1 MKLSLLTMA
10 FLATGCGPG
19 FLGGR
24 SHATP
29 YAMSENAL
37 SFNGLVDNGLLTNG
51 LRMNGLRMN
60 GLRMN
65 GLTVDSFTINDR
77 PQDESL
83 WILGYI
89 VSCALPA
96 DRTLTV
102 TVDGTSYDL
111 AGGLGLAPSFEFDAL
126 SDPTD
131 QEWVTACLMA
141 RTNWKSSFEA
151 PHTVAISLRG
161 NHPNLIQPDPGFI
174 YLDSGFFGNLF
185 TEPASLYSCDTNDGI
200 DLFAVADRGRLAG
213 ELLDHPGYFPG
224 FSWGSALPSIHPIQW
239 QCWGHSGLD
248 LASPGATGAC
258 NAVYDGRA
266 TIPDGDAF
274 DQSEGLTYD
283 QAILSSCNGGG
294 ATWTHPIFATLDSLT
309 DPS

>member
-1 MKLSLLTMA
+1 
-10 FLATGCGPG
+10 
-19 FLGGR
+19 
-24 SHATP
+24 
-29 YAMSENAL
+29 
-37 SFNGLVDNGLLTNG
+37 
-51 LRMNGLRMN
+51 MNGLRMN

-96 DRTLTV
+96 DRILTV
-102 TVDGTSYDL
+102 TVGDTSYDL

-131 QEWVTACLMA
+131 QEWVSACMMA
-141 RTNWKSSFEA
+141 RTNWRSSYEA

-174 YLDSGFFGNLF
+174 YLDSGFFGNIF
-185 TEPASLYSCDTNDGI
+185 TEPASLYSCDTANRGFSA
-200 DLFAVADRGRLAG
+200 LVADRGREAG
-213 ELLDHPGYFPG
+213 ELLDRDGYFPG
-224 FSWGSALPSIHPIQW
+224 FSWGSALPGLQPIRW
-239 QCWGHSGLD
+239 FCWGYSSLKYPD
-248 LASPGATGAC
+248 STGAC
-258 NAVYDGRA
+258 NALYDGLG
-266 TIPDGDAF
+266 TIPDSDAF
-274 DQSEGLTYD
+274 DASESLTYD

-294 ATWTHPIFATLDSLT
+294 VTWTHPIFATLDSLT
-309 DPS
+309 DP